1 MNKLFAG
8 STLLILASAQGPIFE
23 KMRDMAEK
31 SGCER
36 RSKSEMESLRSG
48 GEVGAQCFSKC
59 GVDPDDK
66 EKAKEMFMK

>member
-8 STLLILASAQGPIFE
+8 SALLVLANAQGRLFE

-36 RSKSEMESLRSG
+36 KPKSEIESLRAG